1 MKTIKEL
8 EDYAQENRIPIMQ
21 QEGMD
26 FLCTFIAEH
35 DCKNILEIGSA
46 IGYSAIR
53 TALAN
58 PQSKIITL
66 ERDEER
72 YRMAIENIHDFHLED
87 QIEIHLCDALEYTTE
102 EMFDLIF
109 IDAAK
114 AQYIKFFER
123 YEHNLKPGGHIISD
137 NLEFHG
143 YVEHPETVSSR
154 NLRQLVKKIKKYIAY
169 LEAKDSFETIFLK
182 IGDGVA
188 VSHKKSQK

>member
-1 MKTIKEL
+1 MRYMKTIKEL

-87 QIEIHLCDALEYTTE
+87 QIEIHLCDALEYTT
-102 EMFDLIF
+102 
-109 IDAAK
+109 
-114 AQYIKFFER
+114 
-123 YEHNLKPGGHIISD
+123 
-137 NLEFHG
+137 
-143 YVEHPETVSSR
+143 
-154 NLRQLVKKIKKYIAY
+154 
-169 LEAKDSFETIFLK
+169 
-182 IGDGVA
+182 
-188 VSHKKSQK
+188 